1 MCCHHFSAFFTV
13 ADIPA
18 PFFLCPPIED
28 FSEEALPISSY
39 VEYSVTNAPGS
50 LIWDINAEL
59 EALFDTDPR
68 ATSVHPCRQRT
79 VLLAPP
85 LAFILVVFARLSR
98 LTLRNDFFA
107 TPNCGGVRCRT
118 GRWTSTSR
126 LTTRITA

>member
-13 ADIPA
+13 ADIRA

-85 LAFILVVFARLSR
+85 SLRSFSWSLLVCCDSPFETISLQPQIVAGSGAVQ
-98 LTLRNDFFA
+98 D
-107 TPNCGGVRCRT
+107 GGQAHR
-118 GRWTSTSR
+118 G
-126 LTTRITA
+126 